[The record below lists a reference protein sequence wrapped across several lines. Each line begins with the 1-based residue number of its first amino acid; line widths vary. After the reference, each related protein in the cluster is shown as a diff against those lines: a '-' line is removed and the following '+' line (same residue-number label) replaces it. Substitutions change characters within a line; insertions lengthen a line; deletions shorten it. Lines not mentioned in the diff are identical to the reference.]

1 MRCLW
6 WHLEVLPISH
16 KERFVCT
23 CTQQLRLLVHSTCD
37 WARIRFRSAPTVVV
51 KGINTLVLPLC
62 ILRLC
67 CAYAPGGKPQQY
79 TWSFGPV
86 YDKIVHWGQAWCQST
101 FLLSFEDVQK
111 IHDHMTKSSA
121 QASQGQVGVS
131 EQDSRIGAVQLGF
144 PDQRNEERSEDSQR
158 GR

>member
-1 MRCLW
+1 MD
-6 WHLEVLPISH
+6 E
-16 KERFVCT
+16 
-23 CTQQLRLLVHSTCD
+23 
-37 WARIRFRSAPTVVV
+37 
-51 KGINTLVLPLC
+51 KGE
-62 ILRLC
+62 
-67 CAYAPGGKPQQY
+67 PQQ
-79 TWSFGPV
+79 WKRSFGPV

-144 PDQRNEERSEDSQR
+144 PDQRNEKRSEDRQQ
-158 GR
+158 GRLLFQPSN